1 MDGDGS
7 IEQLMLVGEGSQH
20 GVFISAYHKVG
31 YDIDRDGT
39 VDVEASG
46 YAGNGSN
53 GLGALAIEDLTG
65 ELTSTLNLVTPGLS
79 YAVDSYGIQMT
90 SVNLSMHS
98 ITQGTFHF
106 SNLDLH
112 YTANFLVNANPSISA
127 NLSLSL
133 IHI

>member
-65 ELTSTLNLVTPGLS
+65 ELTSTLNLVTLVSP
-79 YAVDSYGIQMT
+79 T
-90 SVNLSMHS
+90 SWTVTGSK
-98 ITQGTFHF
+98 
-106 SNLDLH
+106 
-112 YTANFLVNANPSISA
+112 
-127 NLSLSL
+127 
-133 IHI
+133 